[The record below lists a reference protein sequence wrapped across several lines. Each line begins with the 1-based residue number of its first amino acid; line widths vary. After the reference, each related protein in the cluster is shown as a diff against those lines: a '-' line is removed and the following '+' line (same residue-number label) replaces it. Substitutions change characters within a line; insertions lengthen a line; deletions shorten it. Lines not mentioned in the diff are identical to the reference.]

1 MFSAT
6 LISLRETLETSLIV
20 GILLTLL
27 TRLGRKREQRYVWM
41 GVGCGGAV
49 SIAVAVIFQSFSTH
63 LTDEAKEIYEGCMM
77 LSAAVLLTWMILWMM
92 RMGRSMR
99 ASLERDLTAYASN
112 DQYLGIFLLSFTSMA
127 REGTEMVL
135 FLHAAFLSAKSNIHH
150 LTGVLAGIT
159 GALLLAVLLFRGSR
173 QLPLRTF
180 FTSTALLLLFVGAGL
195 VSHGIGALQ
204 EAHLVTV
211 LQSHAWNMST
221 ILPEEGAIGGMLE
234 SLFGYSDHPTV
245 LQLVSYLGYLI
256 GAMVAWRRT
265 KQG

>member
-1 MFSAT
+1 MTAAA
-6 LISLRETLETSLIV
+6 LITLRETLEASLMV
-20 GILLTLL
+20 GIMLACLE
-27 TRLGRKREQRYVWM
+27 RLSHEKYRIVVWL
-41 GVGCGGAV
+41 GVAV
-49 SIAVAVIFQSFSTH
+49 GVVGSILCAVIFHFAFGGFTGATEQ
-63 LTDEAKEIYEGCMM
+63 IYEGVTM
-77 LSAAVLLTWMILWMM
+77 LAGAGLITWMILWMM